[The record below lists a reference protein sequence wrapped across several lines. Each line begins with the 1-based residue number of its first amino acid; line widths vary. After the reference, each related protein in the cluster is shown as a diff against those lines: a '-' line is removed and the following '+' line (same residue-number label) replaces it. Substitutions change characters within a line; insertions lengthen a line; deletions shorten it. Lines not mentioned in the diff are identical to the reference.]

1 MGTYY
6 KGNTPT
12 YREILD
18 NIDNIIKDY
27 PLNNCGYFGEKGKA
41 GNCQIRQIYCNDPI
55 KEAQK
60 FYNIV
65 AFGGIETNLQNNM
78 GVRTKLKD
86 GTVITYREITS
97 TKDSPAVEIN
107 INKSNNHGNI
117 KPQKIHFE
125 RRK

>member
-12 YREILD
+12 YRELLD
-18 NIDNIIKDY
+18 NIKEITKDY
-27 PLNNCGYFGEKGKA
+27 PLNACGYFGEKGKSS
-41 GNCQIRQIYCNDPI
+41 NCQIRQIYCEDPI
-55 KEAQK
+55 KEAQY
-60 FYNIV
+60 FYDII
-65 AFGGIETNLQNNM
+65 AFGGIETNIPNNK

-86 GTVITYREITS
+86 GTVITYREVTS

-117 KPQKIHFE
+117 KYQKIHFE